1 MADVKEL
8 NGEIVL
14 SLFGHESLEDVDNAL
29 LKYVNETME
38 SNAAGIL
45 VKYPVVNDGN
55 KIGFVTIELT
65 STERI
70 FEHYTLSGQ
79 KLFNE
84 FKVLDFYSGAYGT
97 YGTSKPVTKYWPYSA
112 NMLKRIIQQN

>member
-14 SLFGHESLEDVDNAL
+14 SLFGYESLDDIDDAL
-29 LKYVNETME
+29 LKHVNEAME
-38 SNAAGIL
+38 NNAVGIK
-45 VKYPVVNDGN
+45 VKYPVVNSGN
-55 KIGFVTIELT
+55 KIGFVTIETT

-70 FEHYTLSGQ
+70 FGHYTLSGQ

-97 YGTSKPVTKYWPYSA
+97 SSTK
-112 NMLKRIIQQN
+112 

>member
-1 MADVKEL
+1 MAGVKEL

-14 SLFGHESLEDVDNAL
+14 SLFGHESLDEIDDAL
-29 LKYVNETME
+29 LKHVNETME
-38 SNAAGIL
+38 GNAPGIL
-45 VKYPVVNDGN
+45 VKYPVVNAGN
-55 KIGFVTIELT
+55 KIGFVTIET
-65 STERI
+65 TINERI

-97 YGTSKPVTKYWPYSA
+97 S
-112 NMLKRIIQQN
+112 NQ